1 MSELNP
7 LLKQID
13 NELHRY
19 LAFDNTKKVHEH
31 LLKHATEIA
40 LSEVISDVSVTD
52 LDILNLIATHS
63 EIRIKELVE
72 TVYFPQGT
80 VSKIVNR
87 LVKKRLVK
95 KYHHTDNKKDVY
107 LKLTESGQTLAI
119 LHVQYHKTENQKLNK
134 IGARFSNKELA
145 RFAEMLKEIN
155 ELREK

>member
-31 LLKHATEIA
+31 LLKNTEMT
-40 LSEVISDVSVTD
+40 LDEVISDVSVTD
-52 LDILNLIATHS
+52 LDILNLIAAHS

-72 TVYFPQGT
+72 SVYFPQGT

-87 LVKKRLVK
+87 LVKKRLVR
-95 KYHHTDNKKDVY
+95 KYHHADNKKDVY

-119 LHVQYHKTENQKLNK
+119 LHVQYHKKENQKLNK